1 MACLSSTVMFAANPP
16 LHYQINQIGCDAD
29 YTKITGVLT
38 IDGVEVY
45 NGEGMQEA
53 GGGNLEIGVFDQNG
67 VCRGAKFPTWRSKSN
82 QWIYQL
88 QIRGTAGFVYH
99 FKVYDHAT
107 ETELDL
113 VDDFGEEITY
123 QGNYTYPW
131 NGSTSGLNNLYHLNF
146 TYPITKDII
155 GVDESNWANQNG
167 GYYLIASPLANNT
180 NPADVENMINSAYDL
195 YYFDQAQ
202 DLEWINYQDQ
212 NDGGYDL
219 VSGKGYLYASKEDT
233 QLIFKGSPVA
243 GNEITVALDYI
254 DGAAWAGWNLVGN
267 PFTVAAYITDMED
280 NARYFYVLN
289 DDRNE
294 VVSAQGTTIAP
305 MEGAFV
311 CAAGQGESVK
321 IGYTPSGKGTR
332 ANFALNLSQNRGV
345 IDRAVVNF
353 GKGNLPKFQL
363 NPSHTKV
370 YIPMEG
376 KDYAV
381 VSAEAVGEMPVN
393 FKAEKS
399 GTYTLSLSTE
409 EVSFTY
415 LHLIDNQT
423 GNDVNLLETP
433 SYSFNAQVTDYAQ
446 RFRLVFA
453 TGSSVDGDSF
463 GFINAGGN
471 FCIYG
476 IEGEATVQVMDV
488 VGHVLSSD
496 TFSGSYER
504 KLDVASGVYM
514 IRLINGNDVKVQ
526 KIVVR

>member
-1 MACLSSTVMFAANPP
+1 MKKVLVFLLACLASTVAFAQT
-16 LHYQINQIGCDAD
+16 LHYTIDQTGCQALDR
-29 YTKITGVLT
+29 KVTGVFA
-38 IDGVEVY
+38 INHVEVY
-45 NGEGMQEA
+45 NGEGMQYA
-53 GGGNLEIGVFDQNG
+53 GGGDLEIGVFDQNG
-67 VCRGAKFPTWRSKSN
+67 ICRGAKLPTWREKSN
-82 QWIYQL
+82 QWVYQL
-88 QIRGTAGFVYH
+88 KIKGDVGFVYH

-113 VDDFGEEITY
+113 VDDFADVIEYVSNQQT
-123 QGNYTYPW
+123 
-131 NGSTSGLNNLYHLNF
+131 GSLSNLYELNF

-155 GVDESNWANQNG
+155 GVGESNWANQNG

-254 DGAAWAGWNLVGN
+254 DGATWAGWNLVGN

-280 NARYFYVLN
+280 NAKYFYVLN